1 MDERDTSERKEVAV
15 PVASLT
21 SADSMRAFGHRLA
34 GLLRPGDVILLSG
47 KLGAGKTTLVQG
59 IADGLGIAVPV
70 TSPTFVLLR
79 EYEGRLP
86 LRHAD
91 LYRLDLSGEITDLGL
106 EELFDQSWVT
116 VVEWGD
122 AVKKLVTACLLVDID
137 YGAEIAG
144 REIRLRAFGR
154 QWQERLGDVGAAL
167 RHATE
172 SLTTTTGD
180 DTADSGD

>member
-1 MDERDTSERKEVAV
+1 MDEWDTSEVHDETA
-15 PVASLT
+15 PVAMLM
-21 SADSMRAFGHRLA
+21 SADAMRAFGHRLA

-59 IADGLGIAVPV
+59 IAKGLGVVDQV
-70 TSPTFVLLR
+70 TSPTFVLLQ
-79 EYEGRLP
+79 EHEGRIP

-91 LYRLDLSGEITDLGL
+91 LYRLELSGEITDLGL

-122 AVKKLVTACLLVDID
+122 AVKEMLAACLIIEIV
-137 YGAEIAG
+137 YGSAMTG
-144 REIRLRAFGR
+144 REIHLRAFGR
-154 QWQERLGDVGAAL
+154 EWTDRLEDVEAAL
-167 RHATE
+167 MHVAD
-172 SLTTTTGD
+172 SLDRATGD